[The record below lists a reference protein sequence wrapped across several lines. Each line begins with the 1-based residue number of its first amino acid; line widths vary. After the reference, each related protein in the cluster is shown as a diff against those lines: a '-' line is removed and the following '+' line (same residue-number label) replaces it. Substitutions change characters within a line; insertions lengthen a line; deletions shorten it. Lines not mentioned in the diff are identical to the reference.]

1 MSDKLKRVL
10 CGLGAV
16 AISAIS
22 LQSTQAR
29 IITFDSHPTDFNNP
43 IFDSGFTFQFAAA
56 GWGVFGPSSGA
67 CCSVNY
73 DGTTALYA
81 DGGPV
86 AHASVVITPTAGGT
100 FTVSSLDAATYWF
113 GAIGALN
120 IVGDVS
126 GGGTATD
133 TLSVNDDFQHFA
145 LPSDFTDLTRLTLSD
160 SQAGFFL
167 QAPGFGIDNL
177 DFGGATVPEPATW
190 VMMLAAFGGLG
201 AAMRSRRKLTAAS
214 A

>member
-1 MSDKLKRVL
+1 
-10 CGLGAV
+10 
-16 AISAIS
+16 
-22 LQSTQAR
+22 
-29 IITFDSHPTDFNNP
+29 
-43 IFDSGFTFQFAAA
+43 
-56 GWGVFGPSSGA
+56 
-67 CCSVNY
+67 
-73 DGTTALYA
+73 
-81 DGGPV
+81 
-86 AHASVVITPTAGGT
+86 
-100 FTVSSLDAATYWF
+100 LDAATYWF
-113 GAIGALN
+113 GAVGALN

-145 LPSDFTDLTRLTLSD
+145 LSSDFTNLTSLTLSD

-177 DFGGATVPEPATW
+177 NFGATVPEPATW
-190 VMMLAAFGGLG
+190 VMMLAGFGFLG